1 MCVCVCGKFVRR
13 ASFTITSRIGHR
25 CGNDTQMC
33 LVLLLFF
40 LDSLNGEFREYPIYN
55 GGEFGYGEK
64 HFQMASARPFFFSF
78 FKRE

>member
-1 MCVCVCGKFVRR
+1 
-13 ASFTITSRIGHR
+13 
-25 CGNDTQMC
+25 MC